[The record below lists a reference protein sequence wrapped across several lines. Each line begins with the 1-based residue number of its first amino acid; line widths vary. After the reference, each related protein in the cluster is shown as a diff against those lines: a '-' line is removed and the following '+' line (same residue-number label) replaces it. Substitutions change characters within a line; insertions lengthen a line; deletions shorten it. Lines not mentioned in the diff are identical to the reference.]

1 VTTALDLLPTF
12 VLESGSRWG
21 DVAAPFQWDSARAVL
36 DPGDGPRRHW
46 DGRPKGSSKTDDAG
60 GWLLADLLAG
70 SIPPGHPGYGA
81 ASDRDQAG
89 LLLDSIAGFVQRSRL
104 DSLVKVES
112 WKAIHRTTG
121 AFVEIL
127 AADASG
133 AHGLRPS
140 RLVVDELCN
149 WPDTRSARKFFE
161 ALWTGLAKDRDSIGA
176 ILTTAGTPGHFSHDV
191 YRRAIAETELWR
203 VSMLHETAP
212 WIDPRLVAAERRAL
226 TDSSYLRLWRNE
238 WSAADDALAGE
249 DDIEAALREDDSPI
263 APVEGQGY
271 VLTLDV
277 GTVHDRTVV
286 AVAHLDG
293 ELVVVDRL
301 WTWQGNRRKPVDLD
315 SVEAQIVEAH
325 ERYPGPVILD
335 PHQAV
340 QIKQRLT
347 KRGIV
352 ARQFDFT
359 TQSVGRIASS
369 LLVALRGRH
378 LSLPRDPVLVD
389 ELSNVRLVENAAGVP
404 RLDHPSGRHDDMAVA
419 IALACHALTDGGHH
433 HRGRTMRASRWRR
446 DGMGV
451 AVAVRDEDGEHPI
464 GMPVTVSTFPKPP
477 AGPSAP
483 EPPVR
488 RMPGPKPDPEPAPAP
503 GMALVTVGSRDRMHS
518 SRTPRPHG
526 AATPPAE
533 WTRGRTEDR
542 GDPAP
547 PEVVA
552 GAQALEGSIRPPKR
566 RRPT

>member
-1 VTTALDLLPTF
+1 
-12 VLESGSRWG
+12 
-21 DVAAPFQWDSARAVL
+21 
-36 DPGDGPRRHW
+36 
-46 DGRPKGSSKTDDAG
+46 
-60 GWLLADLLAG
+60 
-70 SIPPGHPGYGA
+70 
-81 ASDRDQAG
+81 
-89 LLLDSIAGFVQRSRL
+89 
-104 DSLVKVES
+104 
-112 WKAIHRTTG
+112 
-121 AFVEIL
+121 
-127 AADASG
+127 
-133 AHGLRPS
+133 
-140 RLVVDELCN
+140 
-149 WPDTRSARKFFE
+149 
-161 ALWTGLAKDRDSIGA
+161 
-176 ILTTAGTPGHFSHDV
+176 
-191 YRRAIAETELWR
+191 
-203 VSMLHETAP
+203 
-212 WIDPRLVAAERRAL
+212 
-226 TDSSYLRLWRNE
+226 
-238 WSAADDALAGE
+238 
-249 DDIEAALREDDSPI
+249 
-263 APVEGQGY
+263 
-271 VLTLDV
+271 
-277 GTVHDRTVV
+277 
-286 AVAHLDG
+286 
-293 ELVVVDRL
+293 
-301 WTWQGNRRKPVDLD
+301 
-315 SVEAQIVEAH
+315 AH

-477 AGPSAP
+477 AAPSAP
-483 EPPVR
+483 EFIR
-488 RMPGPKPDPEPAPAP
+488 RSSRPRPDPEPAPAP

-518 SRTPRPHG
+518 SRTPRPHD